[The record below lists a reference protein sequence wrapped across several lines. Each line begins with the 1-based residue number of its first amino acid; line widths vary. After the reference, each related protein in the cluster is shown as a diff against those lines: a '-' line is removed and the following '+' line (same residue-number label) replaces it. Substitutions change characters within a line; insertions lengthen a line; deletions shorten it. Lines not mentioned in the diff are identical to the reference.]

1 MLSRLKKERRSRREA
16 PLPRKPFCLVPE
28 MRPAVQKVVQILP
41 ALLRGSPPSCSCS
54 GPAHC
59 AIAARIQGNL
69 VARVEWLK
77 TGVGTGFTGV
87 CVCVGN
93 KVFIASAVTVT
104 EPSLLPH
111 VVLLY
116 FLRLPP
122 WGGRRR
128 ASTNALSPQICPI
141 CAALPG
147 GDPNHVTDDFTA
159 HLTLEHRAPRD
170 LISFP
175 APRVR
180 PCTLSLHVV
189 RGP

>member
-41 ALLRGSPPSCSCS
+41 ALLRGSPPSCS

-87 CVCVGN
+87 CVCVCRQQSVYSLSSYGN
-93 KVFIASAVTVT
+93 GAVSTAPRGSPVFPASATLGGGGGVH
-104 EPSLLPH
+104 LL
-111 VVLLY
+111 
-116 FLRLPP
+116 
-122 WGGRRR
+122 
-128 ASTNALSPQICPI
+128 
-141 CAALPG
+141 
-147 GDPNHVTDDFTA
+147 
-159 HLTLEHRAPRD
+159 
-170 LISFP
+170 
-175 APRVR
+175 
-180 PCTLSLHVV
+180 TLSLLRSVPYALPCPEATPITSPTTSQLTSHLNTG
-189 RGP
+189 RPEI